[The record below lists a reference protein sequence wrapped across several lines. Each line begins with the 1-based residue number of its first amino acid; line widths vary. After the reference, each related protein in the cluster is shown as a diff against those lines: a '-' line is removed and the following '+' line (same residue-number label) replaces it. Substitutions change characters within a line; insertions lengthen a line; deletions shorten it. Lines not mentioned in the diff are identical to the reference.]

1 MLGGLRGAGG
11 SVWGGLRKERGRG
24 RVGEVRV
31 GVGAEGRERREDAR
45 PAAGNEGCR
54 GGAAGREDPSSGPW
68 GAGSRSPVGLRVV
81 AGHRAGAAVRRE
93 RSAAR
98 GGPGREEG
106 TLRPAACGR
115 PAVPCLRLWGGGGGQ
130 EGARGERVKEGK
142 RERELPATSRALA
155 AGSAAWALRGNAKC
169 QRPACR
175 DLPRQEMLAE
185 LLIKDNRKK
194 KKGNGKTRKKKKPKT
209 SPHLQ
214 KHSRKAVMKTED
226 ETRCCTSRSAPGA
239 PGLPCV
245 QGAPRSR
252 LSAAVGARC
261 TDAALCVA
269 PPGPA
274 VTTPADLQAARA
286 LPAALLAL
294 AQGTPSSPSRP
305 CHVSNPN
312 RHLRTP
318 AFPSSTGDKTWVL
331 AGSGLLSA
339 SPLRHS
345 WQNAEPPVCPVH
357 GAEEKISVSIGISIK
372 L

>member
-1 MLGGLRGAGG
+1 
-11 SVWGGLRKERGRG
+11 
-24 RVGEVRV
+24 
-31 GVGAEGRERREDAR
+31 
-45 PAAGNEGCR
+45 
-54 GGAAGREDPSSGPW
+54 
-68 GAGSRSPVGLRVV
+68 
-81 AGHRAGAAVRRE
+81 
-93 RSAAR
+93 
-98 GGPGREEG
+98 
-106 TLRPAACGR
+106 
-115 PAVPCLRLWGGGGGQ
+115 
-130 EGARGERVKEGK
+130 
-142 RERELPATSRALA
+142 
-155 AGSAAWALRGNAKC
+155 
-169 QRPACR
+169 
-175 DLPRQEMLAE
+175 
-185 LLIKDNRKK
+185 
-194 KKGNGKTRKKKKPKT
+194 
-209 SPHLQ
+209 
-214 KHSRKAVMKTED
+214 MKTED

-312 RHLRTP
+312 TTP
-318 AFPSSTGDKTWVL
+318 PDPCLFQQHWGQNLGAGWQWAAVSISSQT
-331 AGSGLLSA
+331 
-339 SPLRHS
+339 H